1 MKKKLLVLLTALLY
15 LLIVISSNVYAD
27 DNFIYGVQIFNRPID
42 WYWDS
47 YNHSKEAGTEA
58 VKQMISYAAELNA
71 DLVRGGLQYS
81 NMYSQLKRDG
91 EKDMWGLKLLL
102 PLLAEKNLMLDWV
115 ISGTDSNLG
124 MTNPPDINEWQ
135 ELISYGARS
144 VSSEGYQSKVI
155 YEIWNEPD
163 LPGLYWNGS
172 CEDYYDKYL
181 PSALSSIKGVYSG
194 ANIINGGLL
203 LDRSDSNSENEAL
216 ERREYLRRAVAE
228 LNAGNIS
235 MLAVHSHNSFYRFM
249 ELIDNESLLENADMS
264 KVFLNESGYAWNTE
278 GGITFNIAAK
288 ILGAKA
294 LGMKGIVVFHMGLK
308 SSLIKDEIERES
320 QLINVAD
327 NGTLT
332 PTESYYAVKAAIRFT
347 KGLTP
352 DSGNDVSA
360 SDEGYAW
367 LFRSD
372 DGKKKTLVSIGKN
385 LTQSEVTAALGTE
398 SYEAYDISGDVFSG
412 SSTGKYDIVYY
423 VTNDEPEP
431 PELEKIR
438 IITSQSDIENKECK
452 VNEYYSLVLESYPYS
467 VNWSKYDGDLPPGL
481 TLQNSNLIAGV
492 PTQAGKYEFTLLA
505 ELEGY
510 ESSQADF
517 SITVKSED
525 KVMQAIS
532 IKTDKL
538 NDATEG
544 ENYSAVLES
553 DPSGAAWECSNLPEG
568 LSVTSSNSSGR
579 IRGKPSARGEYTLH
593 ITASKEGWLSSNVSL
608 SLTVKAPLN
617 PSSGDI
623 PVPPSIVT
631 VQGDIVSGKF
641 GEQYRLKLSS
651 DKEGVRWI
659 LEYNSSLP
667 EGLSLDENT
676 GIISGIPK
684 DTGSFKFSVYA
695 EKDGLSSDSKT
706 FTITID
712 YAGKIEIITSQ
723 KDFDDNECIAGS
735 AYYLELETI
744 PESVS
749 WDIYSGKFPSEF
761 DKTSLR
767 NSGRILGV
775 PSRAGRY
782 NFTLIASIEGYESE
796 SREFTLNVKEASS
809 TPSTGGVSKGGG
821 CTSGFGAICAL
832 TMILLLKRK

>member
-1 MKKKLLVLLTALLY
+1 MKKKLLVLLTTLLY

-42 WYWDS
+42 WKND
-47 YNHSKEAGTEA
+47 NEGFRKLL
-58 VKQMISYAAELNA
+58 VYAD
-71 DLVRGGLQYS
+71 DLGVNLIRGGTTADNVSDHINSHNGVLVGMNS
-81 NMYSQLKRDG
+81 
-91 EKDMWGLKLLL
+91 LL
-102 PLLAEKNLMLDWV
+102 PMLEEYDMTLNWVLVGTAKGDCDNSAIVKTGEDWQIPPLTENWKNIIKLSAQTV
-115 ISGTDSNLG
+115 RTHNV
-124 MTNPPDINEWQ
+124 N
-135 ELISYGARS
+135 
-144 VSSEGYQSKVI
+144 VI

-163 LPGLYWNGS
+163 HTFWRGTISRYWDSLFADAVNEIHDNDS
-172 CEDYYDKYL
+172 TNA
-181 PSALSSIKGVYSG
+181 S
-194 ANIINGGLL
+194 IINGGLVL
-203 LDRSDSNSENEAL
+203 GQGESEYMTRAINAL
-216 ERREYLRRAVAE
+216 K
-228 LNAGNIS
+228 AGNIS
-235 MLAVHSHNSFYRFM
+235 MLAIHAHDPFYTFM
-249 ELIDNESLLENADMS
+249 RLIENENFSGKGVSMS
-264 KVFLNESGYAWNTE
+264 QIFLNECGYDGKSGSSE
-278 GGITFNIAAK
+278 GGKTFNIAAK

-294 LGMKGIVVFHMGLK
+294 LSMKGIVVFHMGLK
-308 SSLIKDEIERES
+308 SALIKDEIERES

-423 VTNDEPEP
+423 VTDE

-438 IITSQSDIENKECK
+438 IITSQSDIENKECR
-452 VNEYYSLVLESYPYS
+452 VNEYYSLELESYPYS

-481 TLQNSNLIAGV
+481 TIQNSRTIAGV

-544 ENYSAVLES
+544 KNYGATLKS
-553 DPSGAAWECSNLPEG
+553 DPSGAEWECSNLPEG
-568 LSVTSSNSSGR
+568 LSITSSNSSGR

-608 SLTVKAPLN
+608 SLTVKAPSDDTGN
-617 PSSGDI
+617 DS
-623 PVPPSIVT
+623 VPPSIVT

-641 GEQYRLKLSS
+641 GEQYKFKLNS
-651 DKEGVRWI
+651 DTEGVKWI
-659 LEYNSSLP
+659 LEDNSSLP

-676 GIISGIPK
+676 GVISGIPK
-684 DTGSFKFSVYA
+684 ETGSFTFSVYA
-695 EKDGLSSDSKT
+695 EKDGLISDSKT

-723 KDFDDNECIAGS
+723 KDFDDKECIAGS

-749 WDIYSGKFPSEF
+749 WDIYSGNFPSEF

-775 PSRAGRY
+775 PSRAGKY
-782 NFTLIASIEGYESE
+782 NFTLIASLEGYESA

-809 TPSTGGVSKGGG
+809 TPSTGSVSKGGGGG